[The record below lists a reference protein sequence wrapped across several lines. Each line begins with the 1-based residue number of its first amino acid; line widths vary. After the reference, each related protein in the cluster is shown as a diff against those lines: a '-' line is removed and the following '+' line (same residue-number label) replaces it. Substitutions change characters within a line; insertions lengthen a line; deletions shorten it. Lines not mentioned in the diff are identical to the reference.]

1 MQFVVPQFIDVETK
15 IIGPITPRQFVIL
28 IITAGLIFVCYKLA
42 DFALFFMEGVILLG
56 LGIIVAFVKIN
67 SQPVYYFILSFIQVA
82 RKPKLRVWKREKIL
96 ALEKKEKKKRK
107 EIKSE
112 IAPRRVLPLSKLSQ
126 IALLIDTGGR
136 YEEEE

>member
-28 IITAGLIFVCYKLA
+28 IVTAGLIFVCYKLA
-42 DFALFFMEGVILLG
+42 DFALFLMEGVILLG

-67 SQPVYYFILSFIQVA
+67 SQPVYYFILSFMQVA

-96 ALEKKEKKKRK
+96 ALEKKEKKKRE